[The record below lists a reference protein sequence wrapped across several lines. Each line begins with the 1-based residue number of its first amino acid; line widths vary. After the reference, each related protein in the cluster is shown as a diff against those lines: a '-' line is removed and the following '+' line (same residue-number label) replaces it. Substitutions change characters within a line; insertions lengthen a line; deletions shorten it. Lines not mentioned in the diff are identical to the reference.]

1 MGSSLSIVSLTSHL
15 LGNLISDFLN
25 GCSSGHLPR
34 KRLWMRDRRIVFY
47 TSCEGKGYILFPRAL
62 AV

>member
-1 MGSSLSIVSLTSHL
+1 MASSVNTVSLTSRF

-34 KRLWMRDRRIVFY
+34 KQL
-47 TSCEGKGYILFPRAL
+47 
-62 AV
+62 